1 MLRLFLL
8 IPLLVFSSSLL
19 ANFKLEGT
27 LQLHLQNGQQLTQRF
42 PVELTREEG
51 AYQFTAGALR
61 SRLVSPPQKYSLS
74 LILQNNQDVYV
85 TDFSQSP
92 LQGFQL
98 DIAGQRITLSREVQ
112 ARAAPGRYVVR
123 LNDEI
128 FYFSRGPGQV
138 NFIFNSEGIAEIR
151 IQGMFKPRR

>member
-1 MLRLFLL
+1 MS
-8 IPLLVFSSSLL
+8 IMLLVFSTGSL

-27 LQLHLQNGQQLTQRF
+27 LKLHFQNGQQLTQSF
-42 PVELTREEG
+42 PITLTREEG
-51 AYQFTAGALR
+51 AYQFTAGSLR
-61 SRLVSPPQKYSLS
+61 TRISSPPKKYSLS

-98 DIAGQRITLSREVQ
+98 DIAGQQITLSRETQ
-112 ARAAPGRYVVR
+112 ARAAPGRYVVK

-138 NFIFNSEGIAEIR
+138 NFLFNDQGIAEVR